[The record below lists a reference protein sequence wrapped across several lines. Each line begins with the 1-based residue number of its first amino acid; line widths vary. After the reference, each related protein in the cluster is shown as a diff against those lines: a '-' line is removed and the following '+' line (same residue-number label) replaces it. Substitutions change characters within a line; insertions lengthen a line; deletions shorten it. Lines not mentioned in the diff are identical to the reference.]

1 MSQRTS
7 SDPAITEALRSGVI
21 TADPE
26 TGRVYRNGRM
36 AACRMNGL
44 GYRITGVGNR
54 TCSQH
59 RIVWIA
65 ANGPIPDGL
74 EINHRNGQ
82 RDDNRLV
89 NLELVT
95 HAQNVRHARANAALR
110 DYPTEALDPEFLD
123 RLMVATS
130 SAHTTREQWAEFKD
144 ELARTA

>member
-1 MSQRTS
+1 MSQHTS
-7 SDPAITEALRSGVI
+7 SDPVIIEALRSGVI

-36 AACRMNGL
+36 VAAGVTRA
-44 GYRITGVGNR
+44 GYRITRVAKRN
-54 TCSQH
+54 CLQH

-74 EINHRNGQ
+74 EINHRNGL
-82 RDDNRLV
+82 RDDNRLA

-95 HAQNVRHARANAALR
+95 RSQNVRHARANAALR

-123 RLMVATS
+123 RLTVAAS
-130 SAHTTREQWAEFKD
+130 SAHTTRKQWAEFKD
-144 ELARTA
+144 ELARIA